1 MHKMV
6 LVLLLALLL
15 PLLAVSAYS
24 QTPSKLS
31 VSISEYPLPPI
42 QPNTFATLTAT
53 ASGGTSQYAYT
64 WYYAVNGVCPP
75 LSSNPSSIGSTSIL
89 SISPSQTT
97 AYCVIATSGSMQAS
111 ATVDVAVALSSPS
124 SPASNPLAG
133 CGLLPD
139 SIANKVEEE
148 TPWYCP
154 INEQIYNSWKGEATL
169 AWLAV
174 IMAFAIAAL
183 IYLAGV
189 AGNNPKVKNYG
200 LGEFYEATA
209 SAIIVGFFLYICAVL
224 FGLLPA
230 FVVATANPYATA
242 FQLMLMVISS
252 AEKLFNSMYQLVL
265 LFSMFASVSVHVA
278 WPLAGVESTLFTPT
292 IGYLLDAL
300 FVEPASVLGSFA
312 MDGIV
317 AIYAEYYIL
326 MFFSLYAI
334 PVFLVPGVILRAIM
348 PTRALGGAMIA
359 VAMGFYIVMPTLFAV
374 AYYFTAPQI
383 ITSLA
388 TGTATLS
395 RGLLQGVP
403 SSIAP
408 SSPIITDLQT
418 VQAGMSNFWLLVLFY
433 PVLIIA
439 ITYTFIAEF
448 ANFIGGVR
456 TAAGR
461 LRGFI

>member
-1 MHKMV
+1 MHKMA
-6 LVLLLALLL
+6 LVLLVLML
-15 PLLAVSAYS
+15 PLLAVSVYS
-24 QTPSKLS
+24 QATKLS
-31 VSISEYPLPPI
+31 VSISPYPPLPV
-42 QPNTFATLTAT
+42 QPGYVQLTAT
-53 ASGGTSQYAYT
+53 PSGGTGTYEYA
-64 WYYAVNGVCPP
+64 WYYASSNGACPA
-75 LSSNPSSIGSTSIL
+75 LSSNPSSLGSTPVLLISI
-89 SISPSQTT
+89 SQTT
-97 AYCVIATSGSMQAS
+97 AYCVVVMSGSQQAS
-111 ATVDVAVALSSPS
+111 ATITVAVESTPQPAAPS
-124 SPASNPLAG
+124 SPTAG

-139 SIANKVEEE
+139 SIASKVEEE

-154 INEQIYNSWKGEATL
+154 INEQIYNSWKGEAAL

-174 IMAFAIAAL
+174 LMAFAIAAL

-189 AGNNPKVKNYG
+189 AGNNQRIKNYG

-209 SAIIVGFFLYICAVL
+209 SAIIVAFFLYICAVL

-242 FQLMLMVISS
+242 FQLMLMVINS
-252 AEKLFNSMYQLVL
+252 AEKLFDSMYQIVL

-278 WPLAGVESTLFTPT
+278 WPLEGLESTLFMPT
-292 IGYLLDAL
+292 ITYLLDVL

-317 AIYAEYYIL
+317 AIYSEYYIL
-326 MFFSLYAI
+326 MFFALYAI
-334 PVFLVPGVILRAIM
+334 PVFLVPGVILRVIM
-348 PTRALGGAMIA
+348 PTRALGGAMIS
-359 VAMGFYIVMPTLFAV
+359 VAMGFYLVMPTLFAV

-383 ITSLA
+383 ITSLQM
-388 TGTATLS
+388 GTATMG
-395 RGLLQGVP
+395 RDLLQGVP
-403 SSIAP
+403 SSLAP
-408 SSPIITDLQT
+408 SSPIVTDLQT

-456 TAAGR
+456 IAAGR